1 MPVWGVWVD
10 ETLWFSSSPQ
20 SRKGLNLTRDPRV
33 TVHLESGDDVVVLE
47 GEVELVA
54 IDDPV
59 ADAYEAKYQ
68 YRPDPADPDGLWF
81 ALRPS
86 VAYAWLEREYP
97 STATRYEWV

>member
-10 ETLWFSSSPQ
+10 EALWFSSSPQ

-47 GEVELVA
+47 GEVELGP
-54 IDDPV
+54 IDDRV
-59 ADAYEAKYQ
+59 ADAYEAKYA
-68 YRPDPADPDGLWF
+68 YRPDPGDPDGLWF

-97 STATRYEWV
+97 STATRYEWG